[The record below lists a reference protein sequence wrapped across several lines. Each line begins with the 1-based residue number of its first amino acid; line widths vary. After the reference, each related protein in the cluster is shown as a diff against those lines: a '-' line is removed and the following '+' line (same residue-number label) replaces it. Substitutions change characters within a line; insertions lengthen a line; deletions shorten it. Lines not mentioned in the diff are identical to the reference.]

1 MFVGFNCARFCLR
14 YERFVSSAPR
24 GLASNHS
31 RSHARIVNHTNF
43 VNINFCMVQ
52 VSEYSFVYFSYFRIG
67 AVMSK
72 LTSPSY
78 LNIEIELTYTFV
90 WINNTF
96 INDHVFKINI
106 VDKLTHV
113 IFKMSWRFDTKLK
126 INVFDPFL
134 KTIQWQGSG
143 SRREVQ

>member
-31 RSHARIVNHTNF
+31 YARIVNHTNF
-43 VNINFCMVQ
+43 VNINLGMVQ
-52 VSEYSFVYFSYFRIG
+52 VPEYSFVYFSYLRID

-78 LNIEIELTYTFV
+78 LNIGIELTYTFV
-90 WINNTF
+90 
-96 INDHVFKINI
+96 
-106 VDKLTHV
+106 
-113 IFKMSWRFDTKLK
+113 
-126 INVFDPFL
+126 
-134 KTIQWQGSG
+134 
-143 SRREVQ
+143 